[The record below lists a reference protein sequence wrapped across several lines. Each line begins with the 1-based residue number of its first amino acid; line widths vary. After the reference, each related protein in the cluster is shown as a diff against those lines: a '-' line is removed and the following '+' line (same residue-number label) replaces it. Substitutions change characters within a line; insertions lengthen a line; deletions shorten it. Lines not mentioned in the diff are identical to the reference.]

1 MFYNIEGFNLN
12 DVLIFFY
19 DFVELYEKGVNY
31 IVLLMWMLVV
41 VEDGKI
47 VLFVYIKK
55 VKVVG
60 FKLIIWIL
68 ECFGFLVNGGGWYF

>member
-1 MFYNIEGFNLN
+1 
-12 DVLIFFY
+12 
-19 DFVELYEKGVNY
+19 
-31 IVLLMWMLVV
+31 MWMLVV

-47 VLFVYIKK
+47 VFFVYIKE

-68 ECFGFLVNGGGWYF
+68 ECFGLLVNGGGWYFQIIKEVINNDVMYMELFDVLV